1 MLILRNQKELDTI
14 LNYIKP
20 HIQNIP
26 EFRNLLLKNVKI
38 VPDPDLDKQI
48 DSLQNE
54 LAELE
59 EVKDDL
65 TIKLS
70 FLRRDLCEELKNEY
84 DKIDFNKCKNNFDFN
99 NETMVFEKINFEKME
114 NISLDSIFNDI
125 ERLNKILDSEA
136 EKKNV
141 KKLNEF
147 DNAIQYFNN
156 L

>member
-26 EFRNLLLKNVKI
+26 EFRNLLFKNVKI

-84 DKIDFNKCKNNFDFN
+84 DKTDFGECKNNFDFN
-99 NETMVFEKINFEKME
+99 NEEMVYEKIVFEKME
-114 NISLDSIFNDI
+114 KISLDGIFNDI
-125 ERLNKILDSEA
+125 KRLNKILDSES